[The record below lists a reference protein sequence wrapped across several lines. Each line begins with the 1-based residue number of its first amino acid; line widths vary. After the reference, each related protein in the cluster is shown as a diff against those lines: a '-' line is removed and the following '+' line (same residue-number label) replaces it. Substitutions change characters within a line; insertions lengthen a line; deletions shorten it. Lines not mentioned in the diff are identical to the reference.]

1 MTIATRKE
9 RQKEELRTKI
19 LEVAKAL
26 FIERGFE
33 ETSIRNIAERIEYS
47 PTTIYLHFK
56 DKDDIFYALHQEG
69 FILLNQY
76 FRVLQNVED
85 PFERLKAITRAYI
98 DFALENREFYDLMFI
113 SRSPMNALT
122 KDDDKWEEGNKAF
135 GALIGTVVEC
145 QQKGYF
151 KGMDPEILS
160 FTCWSMVHGVCA
172 LEIRGRCS
180 IISEENQKELSH
192 KAGATIIE
200 LLERMHLNQPQ

>member
-85 PFERLKAITRAYI
+85 PFERLKAITR
-98 DFALENREFYDLMFI
+98 LI
-113 SRSPMNALT
+113 SILPL
-122 KDDDKWEEGNKAF
+122 K
-135 GALIGTVVEC
+135 TVN
-145 QQKGYF
+145 F
-151 KGMDPEILS
+151 M
-160 FTCWSMVHGVCA
+160 T
-172 LEIRGRCS
+172 
-180 IISEENQKELSH
+180 
-192 KAGATIIE
+192 
-200 LLERMHLNQPQ
+200 